1 MSTKKIKIIGNHPKY
16 QKGQIYDLEAKIAVS
31 LLTNGKAIRIH
42 RQSRN
47 IIKEKNSD
55 KTRKKSKKYNQMILI
70 D

>member
-1 MSTKKIKIIGNHPKY
+1 MSTEKIKIINNHPEY

-42 RQSRN
+42 RKN
-47 IIKEKNSD
+47 NDIITPQIEKKSD
-55 KTRKKSKKYNQMILI
+55 NKTESKKSKKN